1 MKKRS
6 AKTVTTQQLALCAML
21 LSLML
26 VLGWVETLIPLD
38 AAVPGIK
45 LGLSNGV
52 LVFAVYLLPLSQAW
66 LLMLLKVLLS
76 GFLFGNPSTMMYA
89 AAGGVLSLGCMTLLS
104 RVKGMHPVTVSI
116 VGGAAHNVGQVGLAM
131 LILRTAGLLGYLGIL
146 IPVGMGCG
154 ALCGVAAA
162 GVMKAA
168 RRTNLFDTR
177 AAKPARKPESTIA
190 AGKAAGETEAGK
202 AAGSIESTEPT
213 ESIEITKP
221 IDSPESTAL

>member
-1 MKKRS
+1 MKKRNAS
-6 AKTVTTQQLALCAML
+6 AAATRQLALCAML

-89 AAGGVLSLGCMTLLS
+89 AAGGVLSLICMTLLS

-116 VGGAAHNVGQVGLAM
+116 AGGAAHNVGQVGLAM

-146 IPVGMGCG
+146 IPAGMACG
-154 ALCGVAAA
+154 ALCGIAAS

-168 RRTNLFDTR
+168 RRTNLFDAH
-177 AAKPARKPESTIA
+177 AAKTERKRPGVPKESAEIINVT
-190 AGKAAGETEAGK
+190 ETA
-202 AAGSIESTEPT
+202 
-213 ESIEITKP
+213 ESIIVNKEA
-221 IDSPESTAL
+221 ETAENAEKNVL